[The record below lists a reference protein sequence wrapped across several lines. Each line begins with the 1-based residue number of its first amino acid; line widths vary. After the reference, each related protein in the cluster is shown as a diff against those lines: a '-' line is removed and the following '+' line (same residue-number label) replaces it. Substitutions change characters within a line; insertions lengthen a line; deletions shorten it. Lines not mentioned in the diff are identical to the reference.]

1 MIVLLTGGCKNGK
14 SDIAQDIACSLREKS
29 GGGLYYVATM
39 RSTGKED
46 DERIRKHVENRAGLG
61 FETIEIARDIKRL
74 STEKEKFIRAV
85 GSGKAA
91 DMAEHPEKATFLV
104 DSLTALLANE
114 MFRTDKDGTF
124 IEDRDA
130 AARICEDIRIL
141 CKEEGYNLVFVSDGI
156 YSDAA
161 IYDASTDSYREG
173 LALIERE
180 VAAIADEVTEMCA
193 GKRMV
198 HKSTDTKEVSEMSD
212 KENRGILIVGGAGQG
227 KLDFAKSIVGEVKDE
242 DIYSFKQEENAN
254 NISGAVPG
262 GYKIYYHAERLARG
276 TDKNAEE
283 LAELFSKNAIVI
295 CEDITCGIVP
305 VDATDRK
312 WREDAGRFMQALAKN
327 RDVYRVIC
335 GIGEKIG

>member
-14 SDIAQDIACSLREKS
+14 SNTAQDIACGLRKKT

-39 RSTGKED
+39 ESTGIED

-74 STEKEKFIRAV
+74 STEKEKFL
-85 GSGKAA
+85 KMA
-91 DMAEHPEKATFLV
+91 DECKTNTFLV

-114 MFRTDKDGTF
+114 MFRVDKDGNFT
-124 IEDRDA
+124 EDPFSAKRVCD
-130 AARICEDIRIL
+130 DLSIL
-141 CKEEGYNLVFVSDGI
+141 CREKDYNLIFVSDGI

-161 IYDASTDSYREG
+161 VYDMSTEAYREG

-180 VAAIADEVTEMCA
+180 VAGYADEVIEMCA
-193 GKRMV
+193 GEAV
-198 HKSTDTKEVSEMSD
+198 LHKFLHKKGIVEMSNKD
-212 KENRGILIVGGAGQG
+212 NCGILVVGGAGQG
-227 KLDFAKSIVGEVKDE
+227 KLEFAKMLIRESE
-242 DIYSFKQEENAN
+242 DISDKDIYTFEHKECGMNKSLDDIAEV
-254 NISGAVPG
+254 VPG
-262 GYKIYYHAERLARG
+262 GCKIYYHAERLVRG
-276 TDKNAEE
+276 TDISIEE
-283 LAELFSKNAIVI
+283 LSELFSKDAIVI

-305 VDATDRK
+305 VDNTDRK
-312 WREDAGRFMQALAKN
+312 WREDVGRFMQALAKN